1 VHVPRHQQATQQ
13 EEERVGPTS
22 RPSPLVSIIIP
33 THRSEPPFLAET
45 LASVIGQEW
54 TNWEVIV
61 VDDGSPDPD
70 ALCKLVSI
78 DPRIGVV
85 RSASGG
91 VARARNLGFE
101 HAQGDLVAFLD
112 YDDIWYPNHLSTA
125 IGSLATNLG
134 AAASYS
140 AFDVVRGAAKEHVRT
155 ARQQGPV
162 TRHTVLSGGNR
173 PSITTMVIRRDA
185 MAAAGGFDPTFDG
198 ADDLD
203 LVYRLVDQGPYV
215 RADVVTVAY
224 RKHDDNWSKDS
235 RAMASGARRVLA
247 ANLDRVRAAGDVEAA
262 ADLGSLQHN
271 LRRYLSR
278 GAMVDAVTAARSRE
292 FGRAVGLAFW
302 AIRSSPSGVAS
313 MITRRLVRVLT
324 GPFQLVSAKTKPK
337 TPS

>member
-1 VHVPRHQQATQQ
+1 MS
-13 EEERVGPTS
+13 PTS
-22 RPSPLVSIIIP
+22 PPSPLVSIIIP
-33 THRSEPPFLAET
+33 THRSAPPFLAET

-61 VDDGSPDPD
+61 VDDGSPDPG

-85 RSASGG
+85 RCTRGG

-101 HAQGDLVAFLD
+101 HARGELVAFLD

-125 IGSLATNLG
+125 IGALANNHE
-134 AAASYS
+134 AVASY
-140 AFDVVRGAAKEHVRT
+140 AAYDVVLGAAKEPVRT
-155 ARQQGPV
+155 DRQQGPV

-185 MAAAGGFDPTFDG
+185 MAAAGGFDPSFDG

-203 LVYRLVDQGPYV
+203 LVYRLVDQSPHV
-215 RADVVTVAY
+215 RADVVTVAW
-224 RKHDDNWSKDS
+224 RSHDDNWSQDS
-235 RAMASGARRVLA
+235 RAMASGARRVVA

-262 ADLGSLQHN
+262 ADLELLQHR
-271 LRRYLSR
+271 LRSYWARR
-278 GAMVDAVTAARSRE
+278 AIVDAVTAVRSRE
-292 FGRAVGLAFW
+292 FGRATALAFW
-302 AIRSSPSGVAS
+302 TIRFSPSDTAS
-313 MITRRLVRVLT
+313 LLIRGSIHLLVRPLRVL
-324 GPFQLVSAKTKPK
+324 SAKREPK